1 MGFTVGHNKE
11 VVLNLAKTLKNK
23 ILLYLFKLVKKNYL
37 EQSLGL
43 NRRRFTMLECMSY
56 LYL

>member
-11 VVLNLAKTLKNK
+11 VALNLAKTLKNK